1 MDHTPFEYGGL
12 HFIPEQRFEP
22 QGQYHRR
29 IPLSHMGQDADANL
43 FPSKFAYSHSG
54 FYKASMVKTATI
66 PLCGG
71 WAVVC
76 PLRGRLA
83 ILQ

>member
-43 FPSKFAYSHSG
+43 FP
-54 FYKASMVKTATI
+54 ASSPTPTAAFI
-66 PLCGG
+66 KRP
-71 WAVVC
+71 W
-76 PLRGRLA
+76 
-83 ILQ
+83 